1 MTTPRRPAD
10 GRLGNRGCRGY
21 PAAIHPHFLFGAPK
35 RKRRWSRQKKKR
47 QSPGSQALR
56 ALPPG
61 GTRLVT
67 VLLSQGDPLRNHGR
81 GAYQISGHCAPCC
94 TAQLSG
100 KNRIDQF
107 LFPRS
112 PLRSALPG
120 WSRPVAETTAPPLPC
135 GELNPAGKGTDSHVA
150 SLLGMTENHC
160 HCEEAAGRRGNL
172 HPPSPAFSI
181 FNPQFIPHSPFPL
194 TFPSRRRFL

>member
-1 MTTPRRPAD
+1 MPHPAGNPVDQPGAPGMPGGNPPPFSLRPRAAASRRLPPAHAC
-10 GRLGNRGCRGY
+10 GRS
-21 PAAIHPHFLFGAPK
+21 LFAAPK

-61 GTRLVT
+61 GTRVVT
-67 VLLSQGDPLRNHGR
+67 VLLSYHSPYITTGGVPIRPPHPP
-81 GAYQISGHCAPCC
+81 APCC
-94 TAQLSG
+94 TPPSSG
-100 KNRIDQF
+100 KDRIDQL

-150 SLLGMTENHC
+150 SLLGMTENPC
-160 HCEEAAGRRGNL
+160 HCEEAAGRRGNPP
-172 HPPSPAFSI
+172 PPSLP
-181 FNPQFIPHSPFPL
+181 
-194 TFPSRRRFL
+194 